1 VYYFSDEAQAP
12 ASHSKPPALYH
23 EPVLDQLLKDIKKG
37 LAEGGVLAKSS
48 VSDGEWLDKRI
59 FLNTMPRMLSYNEVK
74 PGVAVL
80 VEGEPYVCTWNNI
93 MQKQQRRPVNQ
104 TKLRHLIRGNSIE
117 YSFQQS
123 DKLQEAEIE
132 TKPAVFIY
140 ERNGEWFFHDAKDK
154 SKRFSVSDEMMG
166 DSGKFLKGNTE
177 VETLWFD
184 EKLFR
189 VKLPVKVELK
199 VTEAPPDV
207 RGNTAQGG
215 SKVVELETGVSLD
228 VPMFVKLGDV
238 IRINTETGEYVER
251 V

>member
-1 VYYFSDEAQAP
+1 M
-12 ASHSKPPALYH
+12 
-23 EPVLDQLLKDIKKG
+23 
-37 LAEGGVLAKSS
+37 
-48 VSDGEWLDKRI
+48 
-59 FLNTMPRMLSYNEVK
+59 LNYNEIK

-104 TKLRHLIRGNSIE
+104 TKLRHLIRGNVIE

-123 DKLQEAEIE
+123 DKLHEAEIV

-154 SKRFSVSDEMMG
+154 SKRFSVDEEKVG
-166 DSGKFLKGNTE
+166 EAGKFLKANTD
-177 VETLWFD
+177 VDTLWFE

-189 VKLPVKVELK
+189 VHLPIKMDLK
-199 VTEAPPDV
+199 VKEAPPNT

-215 SKVVELETGVSLD
+215 SKVVVLETGANID
-228 VPMFVKLGDV
+228 VPMFINEGDT

-251 V
+251 A

>member
-1 VYYFSDEAQAP
+1 M
-12 ASHSKPPALYH
+12 
-23 EPVLDQLLKDIKKG
+23 
-37 LAEGGVLAKSS
+37 
-48 VSDGEWLDKRI
+48 
-59 FLNTMPRMLSYNEVK
+59 LNYNEVK

-104 TKLRHLIRGNSIE
+104 TKLRHLIRGNVIE

-123 DKLQEAEIE
+123 DKLDEAEIE
-132 TKPAVFIY
+132 KKPAIFIY
-140 ERNGEWFFHDAKDK
+140 NRNGEWFFHDAKDK
-154 SKRFSVSDEMMG
+154 SQRFSVSDEQVG
-166 DSGKFLKGNTE
+166 ESGKFLKGNTE

-184 EKLFR
+184 GKLFS
-189 VKLPVKVELK
+189 VKLPIKLELK

-207 RGNTAQGG
+207 RGNTVQGG
-215 SKVVELETGVSLD
+215 SKVVELETGATLN
-228 VPMFVKLGDV
+228 VPMFVKQGDV

>member
-1 VYYFSDEAQAP
+1 M
-12 ASHSKPPALYH
+12 
-23 EPVLDQLLKDIKKG
+23 
-37 LAEGGVLAKSS
+37 
-48 VSDGEWLDKRI
+48 
-59 FLNTMPRMLSYNEVK
+59 LNYNEVK

-123 DKLQEAEIE
+123 DKLQEAEIDK
-132 TKPAVFIY
+132 KPAIFIY
-140 ERNGEWFFHDAKDK
+140 QRNGEWFFHDSKDK
-154 SKRFSVSDEMMG
+154 SKRFSVTDEQIG
-166 DSGKFLKGNTE
+166 DSGKFLKANTE
-177 VETLWFD
+177 VETEWFD
-184 EKLFR
+184 GKLFH
-189 VKLPVKVELK
+189 VKLPIKVELK

-215 SKVVELETGVSLD
+215 SKVVELETGASIN
-228 VPMFVKLGDV
+228 VPMFVKQGDV
-238 IRINTETGEYVER
+238 IRINTDTGEYVER

>member
-1 VYYFSDEAQAP
+1 MLNYN
-12 ASHSKPPALYH
+12 
-23 EPVLDQLLKDIKKG
+23 DI
-37 LAEGGVLAKSS
+37 
-48 VSDGEWLDKRI
+48 
-59 FLNTMPRMLSYNEVK
+59 K

-104 TKLRHLIRGNSIE
+104 TKLRHLIRGNVIE

-123 DKLQEAEIE
+123 DKLNEAEIE
-132 TKPAVFIY
+132 TKPGVFV
-140 ERNGEWFFHDAKDK
+140 FHDERKNEWVFHEAGDK
-154 SKRFSVSDEMMG
+154 SKRFVVADDMIG
-166 DSGKFLKGNTE
+166 DAGKFLKANMD

-189 VKLPVKVELK
+189 VKVPIKVDLK
-199 VTEAPPDV
+199 VTEAPPNT

-215 SKVVELETGVSLD
+215 SKVVTLETGANID
-228 VPMFVKLGDV
+228 VPMFVEAGET